1 MTGPRFGTVAVLG
14 VGTVGAVLVS
24 RLARSGVRVI
34 AVEADRGRATTAQQR
49 VQDAGGTAEPVTYTP
64 ALADAAAADL
74 VVEAL
79 PERLPVKVQALR
91 AAGGICRPDAVFATT
106 TTGFSVAGLGVACDR
121 LDRTV
126 GLHPVEPGTVAGLV
140 EVVATPVVDPA
151 VLDSVALLAE
161 QAGLITV
168 RVPDRP
174 GLLSGALL
182 MRYLNGA
189 VNLLEQRY
197 ASRDDIDAAMRLG
210 CGLRTGPLAQLDL
223 VGLDVARDTLQAL
236 YERTGRRCFVPA
248 PLLATYVQ
256 AGMVGRKAGRGFY
269 TYPEGPADPVISP
282 VAAGGE
288 VPGRVAIVGS
298 GTVARGAAEACV
310 RAGLPVVLLSRSAAG
325 ARQADEAIRRSL
337 DSAVRRG
344 RLAAERAAAALALLE
359 VSAGL
364 DRVGEADLVLEAVP
378 EDLAV
383 KRAVFADLDKLA
395 RPGAV
400 LATGTSSLPVVACAR
415 ATGRPEDVLG
425 IHFFHPVPAM
435 RLAEVVRTPYTA
447 DRTVAVAGALC
458 SALGKRAVHCHDRAG
473 FVVNALLL
481 PYLNEAVG
489 LLEQTYA
496 ADDIDTVM
504 RDGCGFPM
512 GPLELLDMIGIDICL
527 AVQHRLF
534 EAFQEPDLR
543 PAGLLEDLV
552 RSGYLGRKSQRGFR
566 AR

>member
-1 MTGPRFGTVAVLG
+1 
-14 VGTVGAVLVS
+14 
-24 RLARSGVRVI
+24 
-34 AVEADRGRATTAQQR
+34 
-49 VQDAGGTAEPVTYTP
+49 
-64 ALADAAAADL
+64 
-74 VVEAL
+74 
-79 PERLPVKVQALR
+79 
-91 AAGGICRPDAVFATT
+91 
-106 TTGFSVAGLGVACDR
+106 
-121 LDRTV
+121 
-126 GLHPVEPGTVAGLV
+126 
-140 EVVATPVVDPA
+140 
-151 VLDSVALLAE
+151 
-161 QAGLITV
+161 
-168 RVPDRP
+168 
-174 GLLSGALL
+174 
-182 MRYLNGA
+182 
-189 VNLLEQRY
+189 
-197 ASRDDIDAAMRLG
+197 
-210 CGLRTGPLAQLDL
+210 
-223 VGLDVARDTLQAL
+223 
-236 YERTGRRCFVPA
+236 
-248 PLLATYVQ
+248 
-256 AGMVGRKAGRGFY
+256 
-269 TYPEGPADPVISP
+269 
-282 VAAGGE
+282 
-288 VPGRVAIVGS
+288 
-298 GTVARGAAEACV
+298 
-310 RAGLPVVLLSRSAAG
+310 
-325 ARQADEAIRRSL
+325 
-337 DSAVRRG
+337 
-344 RLAAERAAAALALLE
+344 LAAERAAAALALLE